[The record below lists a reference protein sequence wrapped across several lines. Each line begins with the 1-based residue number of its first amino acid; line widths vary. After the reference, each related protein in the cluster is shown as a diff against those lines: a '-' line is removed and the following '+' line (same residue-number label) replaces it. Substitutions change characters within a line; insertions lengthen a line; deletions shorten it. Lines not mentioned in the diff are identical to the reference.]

1 MANSSSSRVSFV
13 TTRAQV
19 RHPPALPIFC
29 RPLTSALRSL
39 PQRLTVPSLALAPRP
54 PPAPRR
60 RSPRPSPSAGR
71 IKAIYLGHNDIG
83 DGGASALA
91 EAIADGAAPKLQTV
105 YLEANP
111 RITARGAEL
120 LHNAVDAR
128 SVGRYAEW
136 RELAWPWAVKGGW
149 TKPHPSRG
157 GERGGSGK
165 ASALHAENRLKFE
178 GCVARGVS
186 GRGCR
191 LDSVAPEE
199 VGKWRRIAQSLA
211 MVGGWDRG
219 GTARGAEG
227 TRAKFEAAVARAVMS
242 TERPPPPPLY
252 VTIVGL
258 KGDAPP
264 LPPPP
269 VAASPPRSK
278 VASPRKAHSS
288 PRSPA
293 DEPPVVHYP
302 SLVPV
307 VQRGQGQPFTA
318 AMREPKPL
326 KKRPSVSWAIS
337 MG

>member
-1 MANSSSSRVSFV
+1 MANSSSWRVSYV

-19 RHPPALPIFC
+19 RHPPAFPIFC
-29 RPLTSALRSL
+29 RSLTSALRSL
-39 PQRLTVPSLALAPRP
+39 PQRVMVPSLALAPQP

-60 RSPRPSPSAGR
+60 RSPRPPPSAGR
-71 IKAIYLGHNDIG
+71 IKALYLGHNDIG
-83 DGGASALA
+83 DNGASALA

-242 TERPPPPPLY
+242 TERRRRRL
-252 VTIVGL
+252 
-258 KGDAPP
+258 
-264 LPPPP
+264 
-269 VAASPPRSK
+269 
-278 VASPRKAHSS
+278 
-288 PRSPA
+288 
-293 DEPPVVHYP
+293 
-302 SLVPV
+302 
-307 VQRGQGQPFTA
+307 
-318 AMREPKPL
+318 
-326 KKRPSVSWAIS
+326 S
-337 MG
+337 M